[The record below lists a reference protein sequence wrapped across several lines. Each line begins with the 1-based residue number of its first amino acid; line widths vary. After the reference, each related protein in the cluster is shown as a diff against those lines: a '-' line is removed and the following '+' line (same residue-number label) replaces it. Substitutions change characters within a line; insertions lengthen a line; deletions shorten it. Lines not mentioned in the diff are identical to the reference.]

1 MSFDNL
7 CMNCFEKLTDGCI
20 CRKCGFDNDSPTDM
34 LFLPRKTLLANRY
47 IVGRDI
53 AHDSDAAT
61 YMGYDTEKEIKI
73 TIRELL
79 PKGIANRLEGNA
91 DVHIR
96 ERYKK
101 NFEGYKRSFMEL
113 WKTLKS
119 MNSLSAV
126 IPVVDVFE
134 ENETVYAVSEWM
146 ATVSL
151 RDFLLKSENN
161 IIPWERA
168 RLMFMPVLTT
178 LERLHENG
186 IIHGGINPE
195 NLVLCSDG
203 KVRLAG
209 FCISECNMAN
219 SELEFNEHEGY
230 TALEQYDNN
239 HKICPATDI
248 YAFSACIYRALVGT
262 NPPSALSR
270 ETNDRL
276 MIPNRIAETIPAY
289 VIKALGAGLQIYP
302 EKRIQ
307 NVYDYRELLNAAP
320 SVVAKAAEIK
330 AVEERAPEPEEKHVP
345 VHERRE
351 QPKKKGISKG
361 QIAAI
366 VIAVLVVIAAVIGVL
381 GVTGVLGGKEPETEQ
396 TTLPQVTVPDFSS
409 VGYTESDIRNSGSWN
424 EQFKITFE
432 YAFSPDYD
440 AGIVFKQSIEAGEQ
454 VQQGSAIVLTVSRGT
469 QMVDV
474 PDVGGLA
481 EADAKAEL
489 EKLGF
494 VVETVYVY
502 NDGSHT
508 TGNVKDDDGMAPE
521 AGSSVPKGETVVI
534 QVYGEIE
541 TTTAPP
547 TTTAPSTT
555 APKTTAPRT
564 TAPSTTD
571 SNSEEEETQ
580 EPGADSANASEE

>member
-1 MSFDNL
+1 MTFDNL
-7 CMNCFEKLTDGCI
+7 CMNCFERLTDGSI
-20 CRKCGFDNDSPTDM
+20 CRKCGFDNDSPADM
-34 LFLPRKTLLANRY
+34 LLLPRKTLLANRY
-47 IVGRDI
+47 VVGKDI
-53 AHDSDAAT
+53 SHESDAVT
-61 YMGYDTEKEIKI
+61 YMGYDTERESVI

-79 PKGIANRLEGNA
+79 PKGIANRLEGNP

-101 NFEGYKRSFMEL
+101 NFEDYKKSFTQL
-113 WKTLKS
+113 WRTLKS
-119 MNSLSAV
+119 LNALSAV
-126 IPVVDVFE
+126 IPVIDVFE
-134 ENETVYAVSEWM
+134 ENETVYSVSEWM

-151 RDFLLKSENN
+151 RDFLIRNENN
-161 IIPWERA
+161 NIPWDKA

-178 LERLHENG
+178 LENLHEHG
-186 IIHGGINPE
+186 IIHGGIYPD
-195 NLVLCSDG
+195 NLVLCGDG

-209 FCISECNMAN
+209 FCISECNTAN

-302 EKRIQ
+302 ERRIQ

-320 SVVAKAAEIK
+320 SVVAKAADIQ
-330 AVEERAPEPEEKHVP
+330 AVEERETVSQTPENTP
-345 VHERRE
+345 VRE
-351 QPKKKGISKG
+351 TRPPQKKKGLNKG
-361 QIAAI
+361 QIASI
-366 VIAVLVVIAAVIGVL
+366 VIVVLAVIAAAVYIFGFSGL
-381 GVTGVLGGKEPETEQ
+381 LEKEEETEI
-396 TTLPQVTVPDFSS
+396 TTLAQVTVPDFSS

-424 EQFKITFE
+424 EQFRITFE

-440 AGIVFKQSIEAGEQ
+440 AGIVFQQSVPAGQQ
-454 VQQGSAIVLTVSRGT
+454 VQEGSAIVLTVSRGT
-469 QMVDV
+469 QMVDI
-474 PDVGGLA
+474 PDVGGLP
-481 EADAKAEL
+481 EADAKKQL
-489 EKLGF
+489 EDLGF
-494 VVETVYVY
+494 KVETVYVY
-502 NDGSHT
+502 NDGT
-508 TGNVKDDDGMAPE
+508 YTAGNVKSDDGIAPE
-521 AGSSVPKGETVVI
+521 AGSSVAKGETVII

-547 TTTAPSTT
+547 ETTAPAT
-555 APKTTAPRT
+555 AA
-564 TAPSTTD
+564 A
-571 SNSEEEETQ
+571 Q
-580 EPGADSANASEE
+580 

>member
-7 CMNCFEKLTDGCI
+7 CMNCFERLTDGSV
-20 CRKCGFDNDSPTDM
+20 CRKCGFDNDSPADM

-47 IVGRDI
+47 VVGKDI
-53 AHDSDAAT
+53 ARESDAVT
-61 YMGYDTEKEIKI
+61 YMGYDTEREAAV

-79 PKGIANRLEGNA
+79 PNGIANRLEGNP
-91 DVHIR
+91 DVHVR
-96 ERYKK
+96 ERYRKSFESYKK
-101 NFEGYKRSFMEL
+101 SFTGL

-119 MNSLSAV
+119 MNSLAAV
-126 IPVVDVFE
+126 IPVIDVFE

-151 RDFLLKSENN
+151 RDFLIRNENN
-161 IIPWERA
+161 NIPWDRA

-178 LERLHENG
+178 LEHLHQNG

-195 NLVLCSDG
+195 NLVLCGDG

-209 FCISECNMAN
+209 FCISECNCAN

-262 NPPSALSR
+262 NPPGALSR

-302 EKRIQ
+302 ERRIQ

-320 SVVAKAAEIK
+320 SVVAKAADIK
-330 AVEERAPEPEEKHVP
+330 AVEERETPPPAEQAPEREARRQPE
-345 VHERRE
+345 
-351 QPKKKGISKG
+351 KKKLNKG

-366 VIAVLVVIAAVIGVL
+366 VIAVIAVIAVAVYIFGFSGL
-381 GVTGVLGGKEPETEQ
+381 IGGKEPETEQ
-396 TTLPQVTVPDFSS
+396 TTLPQITVPDFSS

-424 EQFKITFE
+424 EQFRITFE
-432 YAFSPDYD
+432 YAYSADFD
-440 AGIVFKQSIEAGEQ
+440 AGIVFQQSVAAGEQ
-454 VQQGSAIVLTVSRGT
+454 VQEGSAIVLTVSRGT
-469 QMVDV
+469 QMVDI
-474 PDVGGLA
+474 PDVGGMNET
-481 EADAKAEL
+481 EAKQQL
-489 EKLGF
+489 ETLGF
-494 VVETVYVY
+494 KVETVYVY
-502 NDGSHT
+502 NDGSYT
-508 TGNVKDDDGMAPE
+508 AGEVKDDDGIAPE
-521 AGSSVPKGETVVI
+521 AGSSVPKGETVII

-541 TTTAPP
+541 TTTAAPE
-547 TTTAPSTT
+547 TTSSTT
-555 APKTTAPRT
+555 AAP
-564 TAPSTTD
+564 
-571 SNSEEEETQ
+571 
-580 EPGADSANASEE
+580 

>member
-1 MSFDNL
+1 
-7 CMNCFEKLTDGCI
+7 MNCFERLTDGSI
-20 CRKCGFDNDSPTDM
+20 CRKCGFDNDSPADM

-47 IVGRDI
+47 VVGKDI
-53 AHDSDAAT
+53 SQESDAVT
-61 YMGYDTEKEIKI
+61 YMGYDTERETIV

-79 PKGIANRLEGNA
+79 PKGIANRLEGNP

-96 ERYKK
+96 ERYRK
-101 NFEGYKRSFMEL
+101 NFEGYKRSFTEL
-113 WKTLKS
+113 WKTLKGL
-119 MNSLSAV
+119 NSLSAV
-126 IPVVDVFE
+126 IPVIDVFE

-151 RDFLLKSENN
+151 REFLIRNENN
-161 IIPWERA
+161 NIPWDKA

-178 LERLHENG
+178 LERLHEHG
-186 IIHGGINPE
+186 IIHGGIYPD
-195 NLVLCSDG
+195 NLVLCGDG

-209 FCISECNMAN
+209 FCISECNTAN

-307 NVYDYRELLNAAP
+307 TVYDYRELLNAAP
-320 SVVAKAAEIK
+320 SVVAKAADIK
-330 AVEERAPEPEEKHVP
+330 AVEERVTPTEEDRAD
-345 VHERRE
+345 ERE
-351 QPKKKGISKG
+351 KSSQPKKKRLNKG

-366 VIAVLVVIAAVIGVL
+366 VIVVIAVIAAAVYIFGFSGLIG
-381 GVTGVLGGKEPETEQ
+381 GNEEETEI
-396 TTLPQVTVPDFSS
+396 TTLAQVTVPDFSS

-432 YAFSPDYD
+432 YAYSPDYD
-440 AGIVFKQSIEAGEQ
+440 AGIVFQQSIAAGEQ
-454 VQQGSAIVLTVSRGT
+454 VQEGSAIVLTVSRGT
-469 QMVDV
+469 QMVDI
-474 PDVGGLA
+474 PDVGGLT
-481 EADAKAEL
+481 EEDAKEQL
-489 EKLGF
+489 ESLGF
-494 VVETVYVY
+494 TVETVYAY
-502 NDGSHT
+502 NDGT
-508 TGNVKDDDGMAPE
+508 YTAGTIKDDDGIAPE
-521 AGSSVPKGETVVI
+521 AGSSVPKGDTVII
-534 QVYGEIE
+534 QVYGEVE

-547 TTTAPSTT
+547 ETTENA
-555 APKTTAPRT
+555 
-564 TAPSTTD
+564 TD
-571 SNSEEEETQ
+571 AE
-580 EPGADSANASEE
+580 

>member
-7 CMNCFEKLTDGCI
+7 CMNCFEKLTDGSK
-20 CRKCGFDNDSPTDM
+20 CRKCGFDNDSPADM

-47 IVGRDI
+47 VVGKDI
-53 AHDSDAAT
+53 SQESDAVT
-61 YMGYDTEKEIKI
+61 YMGYDTERETIV

-79 PKGIANRLEGNA
+79 PKGIANRLEGNP

-96 ERYKK
+96 ERYRKD
-101 NFEGYKRSFMEL
+101 FEGYKKSFTQL

-119 MNSLSAV
+119 LNSLSAV
-126 IPVVDVFE
+126 IPVIDVFE
-134 ENETVYAVSEWM
+134 ANETVYAVSEWM

-151 RDFLLKSENN
+151 REFLIRNENN
-161 IIPWERA
+161 NIPWEKA

-178 LERLHENG
+178 LERLHENS
-186 IIHGGINPE
+186 IIHGGIYPD
-195 NLVLCSDG
+195 NLVLCGDG

-209 FCISECNMAN
+209 FCISECNTAN

-276 MIPNRIAETIPAY
+276 MIPNRIAETIPPY

-320 SVVAKAAEIK
+320 SVVAKAADIK
-330 AVEERAPEPEEKHVP
+330 AVEEREAPAEEEPVSN
-345 VHERRE
+345 RE
-351 QPKKKGISKG
+351 PAAPQPKKKGLGKA

-366 VIAVLVVIAAVIGVL
+366 VIAVIAVIAAAVYIFGFSGL
-381 GVTGVLGGKEPETEQ
+381 IGGKEEETEI
-396 TTLPQVTVPDFSS
+396 TTLAQVTVPDFSS

-424 EQFKITFE
+424 QQFKITFE
-432 YAFSPDYD
+432 YAYSPDYD
-440 AGIVFKQSIEAGEQ
+440 AGIVFQQNIPAGEQ
-454 VQQGSAIVLTVSRGT
+454 VQEGSAIVLTVSRGT
-469 QMVDV
+469 QMVDI
-474 PDVGGLA
+474 PDVGGLT
-481 EADAKAEL
+481 EEDAKEQL
-489 EKLGF
+489 ESLGF
-494 VVETVYVY
+494 KVETVYSY
-502 NDGSHT
+502 NDGT
-508 TGNVKDDDGMAPE
+508 YTAGTVKDDDGIAPE
-521 AGSSVPKGETVVI
+521 AGSSVPKGDTVII
-534 QVYGEIE
+534 QVYGEVE
-541 TTTAPP
+541 TTTAAPE
-547 TTTAPSTT
+547 TTSGTASD
-555 APKTTAPRT
+555 
-564 TAPSTTD
+564 TTD
-571 SNSEEEETQ
+571 AQ
-580 EPGADSANASEE
+580 

>member
-1 MSFDNL
+1 
-7 CMNCFEKLTDGCI
+7 MNCFERLTDGSI
-20 CRKCGFDNDSPTDM
+20 CRKCGFDNDSPADM

-47 IVGRDI
+47 VVGKDI
-53 AHDSDAAT
+53 SQESDAVT
-61 YMGYDTEKEIKI
+61 YMGYDTERETIV

-79 PKGIANRLEGNA
+79 PKGIANRLEGNP

-96 ERYKK
+96 ERYRK
-101 NFEGYKRSFMEL
+101 NFEGYKRSFTEL
-113 WKTLKS
+113 WKTLKGL
-119 MNSLSAV
+119 NSLSAV
-126 IPVVDVFE
+126 IPVIDVFE

-151 RDFLLKSENN
+151 REFLIRNENN
-161 IIPWERA
+161 NIPWDKA

-178 LERLHENG
+178 LERLHEHG
-186 IIHGGINPE
+186 IIHGGIYPD
-195 NLVLCSDG
+195 NLVLCGDG

-209 FCISECNMAN
+209 FCISECNTAN

-307 NVYDYRELLNAAP
+307 TVYDYRELLNAAP
-320 SVVAKAAEIK
+320 SVVAKAADIK
-330 AVEERAPEPEEKHVP
+330 AVEERVTPTEEDRAD
-345 VHERRE
+345 ERE
-351 QPKKKGISKG
+351 KSSQPKKKRLNKG

-366 VIAVLVVIAAVIGVL
+366 VIVVIAVIAAAVYIFGFSGLIG
-381 GVTGVLGGKEPETEQ
+381 GNEEETEI
-396 TTLPQVTVPDFSS
+396 TTLAQVTVPDFSS

-432 YAFSPDYD
+432 YAYSPDYD
-440 AGIVFKQSIEAGEQ
+440 AGIVFQQSIAAGEQ
-454 VQQGSAIVLTVSRGT
+454 VQEGSAIVLTVSRGT
-469 QMVDV
+469 QMVDI
-474 PDVGGLA
+474 PDVGGLT
-481 EADAKAEL
+481 EEDAKEQL
-489 EKLGF
+489 ESLGF
-494 VVETVYVY
+494 TVETVYAY
-502 NDGSHT
+502 NDGT
-508 TGNVKDDDGMAPE
+508 YTAGTVKDDDGIAPE
-521 AGSSVPKGETVVI
+521 AGSSVPKGDTVII
-534 QVYGEIE
+534 QVYGEVE

-547 TTTAPSTT
+547 ETTENA
-555 APKTTAPRT
+555 
-564 TAPSTTD
+564 TD
-571 SNSEEEETQ
+571 AE
-580 EPGADSANASEE
+580 